1 MSSNINKGYRRKKR
15 WNESAAAKE
24 ERATSI
30 ECRSEVKEGEPV
42 LNATTWTLLRYIV
55 YVEEKRRECLRD
67 GSPTNLAENKTS
79 YL

>member
-1 MSSNINKGYRRKKR
+1 VELI
-15 WNESAAAKE
+15 AAAKE

-30 ECRSEVKEGEPV
+30 EWRSEVREGELV

-55 YVEEKRRECLRD
+55 HVEEKRRA
-67 GSPTNLAENKTS
+67 TNLSENKVS